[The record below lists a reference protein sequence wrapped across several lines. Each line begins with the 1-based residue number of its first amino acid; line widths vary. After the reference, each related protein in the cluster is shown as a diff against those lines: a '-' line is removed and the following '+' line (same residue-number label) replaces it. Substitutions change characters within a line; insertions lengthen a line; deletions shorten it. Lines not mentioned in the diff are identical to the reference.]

1 MRIFKYL
8 LTLAIVLFCLKGNSQ
23 HVASTYAIYGI
34 GELNNNGLAHNQA
47 MGGLGTGMP
56 HRFNINLQNPAWLTY
71 NQLSS
76 FNVGL
81 QGESRTYKSE
91 LENASKKT
99 GSIKHMVFFIPLLNG
114 KWGSAF
120 SLLPFST
127 TQYEVSGSSE
137 VTDATPTESTDNTFI
152 GSGGLSQFAWSNGFR
167 IFNSTNIGFN
177 LMYVF
182 GAIDKQNQSS
192 LASDPS
198 SIGYYTQLSSNET
211 YKSFLFSIA
220 LAHKMKINET
230 HEMNFGIT
238 YQHSGQLNGLK
249 DVFLSRYIESSLV
262 QVGSPIPISNEEN
275 TTFDLPKKLS
285 FGLSYGLVDEYRIG
299 LDINLANWTS
309 NGTNNTL
316 IQNIQEFIIGGEM
329 TPDRR
334 NITNY
339 LKRVTYRFGFNYG
352 KLPYLVQNNSITEFG
367 INFGAS
373 FPVAG
378 LSTLDIAIK
387 LGERGTIE
395 NGLVNES
402 FMQMVLGLTINE
414 KWFIKRKYN

>member
-56 HRFNINLQNPAWLTY
+56 NRFNINLQNPAWLTY

-76 FNVGL
+76 FNAGL

-91 LENASKKT
+91 LENGSKKT

-127 TQYEVSGSSE
+127 AEYEVGGGSK
-137 VTDATPTESTDNTFI
+137 VTDATPNESTDNTFI

-192 LASDPS
+192 LASDSS

-211 YKSFLFSIA
+211 YKSFLFSVA

-249 DVFLSRYIESSLV
+249 DVFLSRYLESSLV

-275 TTFDLPKKLS
+275 TSFDLPKKFN
-285 FGLSYGLVDEYRIG
+285 FGLSYGLVDKYRIG
-299 LDINLANWTS
+299 LDINLANWIS
-309 NGTNNTL
+309 KGTNNPL
-316 IQNIQEFIIGGEM
+316 IQNTQEFIIGGEM
-329 TPDRR
+329 TPDNR

-339 LKRVTYRFGFNYG
+339 LKRVTYRFGFNYA

-378 LSTLDIAIK
+378 LSTLDVAIK

-414 KWFIKRKYN
+414 KWFVKRKYN